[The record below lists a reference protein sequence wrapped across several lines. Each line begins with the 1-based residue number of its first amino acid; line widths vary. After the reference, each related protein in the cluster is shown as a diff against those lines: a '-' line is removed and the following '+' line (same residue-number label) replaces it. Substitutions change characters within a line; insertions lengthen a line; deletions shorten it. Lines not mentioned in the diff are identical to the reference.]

1 MRSYT
6 GLLCL
11 VLLASAVQAQ
21 QPDVPPRFDVLHN
34 AELYKQDTPQNTL
47 NSVLIAISRDRY
59 DYITAHLLDPAFV
72 DARLAT
78 NQTYFERV
86 AAEQVS
92 VTAVGQLLK
101 GAELESRVR
110 QVAVGLNVKSLGT
123 QIREKMTDEP
133 NNLRDLKQF
142 ARDGQFEVTG
152 ETAKATLRD
161 VKDRALYFKKIG
173 GRWFLENRKEETAA
187 KE

>member
-1 MRSYT
+1 MRSFL
-6 GLLCL
+6 GL
-11 VLLASAVQAQ
+11 VAVIVVASALFAQ

-47 NSVLIAISRDRY
+47 NSVLIAIERDRF
-59 DYITAHLLDPAFV
+59 DYVIAHLLDPALV

-86 AAEQVS
+86 ANEQVS
-92 VTAVGQLLK
+92 KTALAQILK
-101 GAELESRVR
+101 GAELEARVR
-110 QVAVGLNVKSLGT
+110 QVANALNVKQLAS
-123 QIREKMTDEP
+123 QMREKLADEP
-133 NNLRDLKQF
+133 TNLRDLKQF
-142 ARDGQFEVTG
+142 AREGQFDVAG

-161 VKDRALYFKKIG
+161 VKDRALYFKKSG
-173 GRWFLENRKEETAA
+173 GRWFLENRKDETAA